1 MRDHSTPT
9 PAKMPVILVL
19 HQPQSIP
26 GFVGKWLEA
35 EGYPLDIRR
44 PRFGD
49 PLPATL
55 EHHAG
60 AVIFGGPMSAND
72 GEDYMRIETDWIGVA
87 LAEKKPYLGLC
98 LGAQMMAR
106 LLGAQV
112 TLDPAARVEI
122 GYHPIQTATA
132 MPDSFADKLV
142 GAGTPWPSR
151 VYQWH
156 KEGFALPRSA
166 TLLAASDGAFPNQA
180 FQVGPKAVGLQ
191 FHPEITQGMV
201 DGWTSRNPD
210 KLTQNGAFDRA
221 RQLADHVTFSPQ
233 VRTWFDGFMRD
244 LLADV
249 FVADAFVAE
258 MGQPVPHRQK
268 EMSQ

>member
-1 MRDHSTPT
+1 MADRSTLH
-9 PAKMPVILVL
+9 PAKLPVILVL
-19 HQPQSIP
+19 HQPQSVP

-49 PLPATL
+49 PLPVTL

-60 AVIFGGPMSAND
+60 AVIYGGPMSAND
-72 GEDYMRIETDWIGVA
+72 SEEYMRLETDWIGVA
-87 LAEKKPYLGLC
+87 LAEQKPYLGLC
-98 LGAQMMAR
+98 LGAQMLAR

-112 TLDPAARVEI
+112 TLDPDARVEI
-122 GYHPIQTATA
+122 GYHRIQPTAA
-132 MPDSFADKLV
+132 VAD
-142 GAGTPWPSR
+142 AGTSWPTR

-156 KEGFALPRSA
+156 KEGFELPRTA

-191 FHPEITQGMV
+191 FHPEITHGMV

-210 KLTQNGAFDRA
+210 KLTQSGAFSRA
-221 RQLADHVTFSPQ
+221 RQLDDHATFSPQ
-233 VRTWFDGFMRD
+233 VRRWFDGFMRN
-244 LLADV
+244 LLAEPL
-249 FVADAFVAE
+249 VAKV
-258 MGQPVPHRQK
+258 GQPVPINQK